1 MAERRHLNR
10 RSFSYYMRVMNENTG
25 ELVEHLAD
33 LSTAGFRLE
42 CAKPIPENRDFYLR
56 IDLSSDISN
65 KTYMVFGAR
74 SKWCQKDRLDP
85 SLYDVG
91 FQIVNMAPSDYEIFS
106 RMFEKY
112 GSQNPSRD
120 STAYYLLK

>member
-1 MAERRHLNR
+1 MAERRQLNR
-10 RSFSYYMRVMNENTG
+10 RNFSYYMRVMNENTG
-25 ELVEHLAD
+25 ELVGHLAD

-42 CAKPIPENRDFYLR
+42 SSKPIPENRDFYLR
-56 IDLSSDISN
+56 IDLSTDISS

-91 FQIVNMAPSDYEIFS
+91 FQIVNMTPSDFEIFN

-112 GSQNPSRD
+112 GSQKSNRD
-120 STAYYLLK
+120 STADYMWK